1 MEKIEVVNSLRKTA
15 LELRIHLLN
24 MCCQVDGALHIGG
37 DLSVADIL
45 TALFFY
51 QLKMDPRDA
60 RKSNRDRFILSKGHC
75 ASALYIA
82 MAMRG
87 FFSMD
92 EVVDSYGQ
100 IDSRFGMHPCR
111 THLSCLETSSGSLG
125 HGLPIA
131 AGMALAA
138 RLNHQTHR
146 IYTILGDGECDEGSI
161 WEAAMAASHFKLGNM
176 VALIDRNR
184 LQLDG
189 KTEEIMEN
197 EPFAEKWRSF
207 GWNVIEI
214 ADGNDMKQ
222 LVEGLDRLPQVG
234 DGKPTA
240 LICNTIKG
248 KGVSFMENDPKWHAG
263 SIDQETLDQCISELK
278 IRYQAD
284 LEMEEGENA

>member
-146 IYTILGDGECDEGSI
+146 IYTILGDGECDEGSTVSYTHLDVYKRQALLQAFSNPLRNKATGPKSSYSDEVSPFNIYAFLKSSNSSQRASITSYLSLIHI
-161 WEAAMAASHFKLGNM
+161 WEVHY
-176 VALIDRNR
+176 
-184 LQLDG
+184 
-189 KTEEIMEN
+189 
-197 EPFAEKWRSF
+197 
-207 GWNVIEI
+207 
-214 ADGNDMKQ
+214 
-222 LVEGLDRLPQVG
+222 
-234 DGKPTA
+234 
-240 LICNTIKG
+240 C
-248 KGVSFMENDPKWHAG
+248 
-263 SIDQETLDQCISELK
+263 
-278 IRYQAD
+278 
-284 LEMEEGENA
+284 